1 MLQKLSFLSP
11 RQFVP
16 EIVIGTTEFLKVDDK
31 RLSTIMWEAAKPI
44 AEKAL
49 QTCHIQGIKYG
60 DLDPNHYGFYT
71 VQDAI
76 YCYQATEQYRRL
88 AETATDAQ
96 IKNFAQDRQK
106 SYERYTKNLF
116 DSWCI
121 GDPNGIKLSPELQKY
136 INYKWEILKSHSS
149 AYFLVSNLPC
159 LRLWTWLANQL
170 QNRLVGAANLYSFWI
185 QDNLSDRSARNLED
199 FIDSKTS
206 ELDVEEAI
214 TVYKRCMEGEL
225 EFFALA
231 GQVRYF
237 LQEGDFL
244 LPGDRL
250 FSENESYQLIY
261 QEDGNLVV
269 YYSSNGKPIW
279 ASNTQGTYAWRTY
292 MEDDGNFVVYTDHAK
307 PVWSS
312 GVYGTQYKR
321 SKLFLNNDGNLVIYD
336 SSKNPI
342 WQSKN

>member
-1 MLQKLSFLSP
+1 MLQKLSFRSP

-16 EIVIGTTEFLKVDDK
+16 EIAGGTTEFLKVDGK
-31 RLSTIMWEAAKPI
+31 RLSTLMWESAKPI
-44 AEKAL
+44 AEKTL

-76 YCYQATEQYRRL
+76 YCYQTTEQYRIL
-88 AETATDAQ
+88 AETATDAN
-96 IKNFAQDRQK
+96 IKEFAEERQK

-116 DSWCI
+116 DNWCI
-121 GDPNGIKLSPELQKY
+121 EDPNSIKLSPELQKY
-136 INYKWEILKSHSS
+136 INYKSEILKSHSS
-149 AYFLVSNLPC
+149 AYFIVSNIPC
-159 LRLWTWLANQL
+159 VRLWTWLANQL

-185 QDNLSDRSARNLED
+185 QDNLSDKSALTLED
-199 FIDSKTS
+199 FVDKNAHA
-206 ELDVEEAI
+206 LDINEAI
-214 TVYKRCMEGEL
+214 AVYKRCMEGEF

-231 GQVRYF
+231 GKVRYF

-261 QEDGNLVV
+261 QGDGNLVV
-269 YYSSNGKPIW
+269 YDSSNGKAIW

-292 MEDDGNFVVYTDHAK
+292 MQDDGNFVVYTDHAK
-307 PVWSS
+307 PIWSS
-312 GVYGTQYKR
+312 GVYGSQYKG
-321 SKLFLNNDGNLVIYD
+321 SKLFLKNDGNLVIYD
-336 SSKNPI
+336 TSKNPI